1 MMQWKY
7 IVIVAVVLLLA
18 FLCWKELRRPNRAR
32 LAVRLLASLLAAAGL
47 LFLLL
52 PLYTRDKAPSAKET
66 TTRQDTAAT
75 GIQAASW
82 QRRISAGAALRL
94 QGRYNNNSPAPVK
107 LLLTG
112 FSERLDS
119 VTIPPRR
126 QRPFELTARP
136 RHIGRAVYT
145 LLAFAE
151 DTLAKEPV
159 PVEVLPVRP
168 LKVLMLAAS
177 PDFENKFLANWLSDN
192 GYIVAM
198 RTTISR
204 NKYSYT
210 FLDTARFPLE
220 RITPAVL
227 TAFDLLV
234 ADAAALAA
242 LSGPELGALR
252 AQVSE
257 KGLGIILRADSGIA
271 ARNFYDRGFAL
282 SPAADK
288 NERALSLQIVGST
301 MSANLLT
308 APAAYL
314 RPAPG
319 LQPLVW
325 GPQQQILTGSS
336 LYGTGRLVCNTLP
349 NTYAWVLAGKPE
361 PYQTLWSLLIQQ
373 AARPAPLQD
382 QWRTGPAFPLIRTAV
397 PLHLE
402 TARPGPRATVQ
413 DAALALAQD
422 AILPFR
428 WEGIYWPQ
436 QAGWQVASSPGGDS
450 AWWYAFDEKDWRQL
464 AAKERAQ
471 VEGRRA
477 IAVTGENLRR
487 VPPVYFL
494 LLLMLGVIF
503 LWVEEKFV

>member
-1 MMQWKY
+1 
-7 IVIVAVVLLLA
+7 VG
-18 FLCWKELRRPNRAR
+18 
-32 LAVRLLASLLAAAGL
+32 RLLASVLAAAGL

-52 PLYTRDKAPSAKET
+52 PLQMRDKAPSGKET
-66 TTRQDTAAT
+66 NTRKDTATA
-75 GIQAASW
+75 GIQAANW
-82 QRRISAGAALRL
+82 QRRINAGASLRL
-94 QGRYNNNSPAPVK
+94 QGRYNNNTSAPVK

-112 FSERLDS
+112 FNERLDS
-119 VTIPPRR
+119 VTIPPQQ
-126 QRPFELTARP
+126 QRSFELTARP

-145 LLAFAE
+145 MLALAK

-159 PVEVLPVRP
+159 PVEVLPIRP

-177 PDFENKFLANWLSDN
+177 PDFENKFLANWLSGH

-198 RTTISR
+198 RTAISR

-234 ADAAALAA
+234 ADAAALEA
-242 LSGPELGALR
+242 LSGPEQGALR
-252 AQVSE
+252 TQVSE
-257 KGLGIILRADSGIA
+257 KGLGIILRADSGTV
-271 ARNFYDRGFAL
+271 ARNFYDRNFAL
-282 SPAADK
+282 SAAADK
-288 NERALSLQIVGST
+288 NERALSLQIAGST
-301 MSANLLT
+301 MAASLLT
-308 APAAYL
+308 APSAYL

-325 GPQQQILTGSS
+325 GPQQHILAGSS
-336 LYGTGRLVCNTLP
+336 LYGTGRLVCTTLP

-361 PYQTLWSLLIQQ
+361 PYQSLWALLIRQ
-373 AARPAPLQD
+373 AARPAPLSD
-382 QWRTGPAFPLIRTAV
+382 QWRTVPAFPLVRTAV

-402 TARPGPRATVQ
+402 TARPQPRAAVQ

-422 AILPFR
+422 AVLPFH
-428 WEGIYWPQ
+428 WEGVYWPQ
-436 QAGWQVASSPGGDS
+436 QAGWQAVSSPGGDS
-450 AWWYAFDEKDWRQL
+450 AWWYAFDEKDWHQL
-464 AAKERAQ
+464 AAKER
-471 VEGRRA
+471 VREEDRRA

-494 LLLMLGVIF
+494 LLFMLGVIF
-503 LWVEEKFV
+503 LWVEEKLV